1 MSQVMAGKILY
12 RVSGAEHALH
22 SIEQALLAQ
31 GDREGLRAVYDLVK
45 DAHQLLLEA
54 DDALARSATRSAG
67 NE

>member
-12 RVSGAEHALH
+12 RVSGVEHTLY

-31 GDREGLRAVYDLVK
+31 GDREGLRAVYDLVG

-54 DDALARSATRSAG
+54 DDALARLDVEVRR
-67 NE
+67 